1 VPRRSE
7 TRARVGGAH
16 NAAEL
21 SLVLCLSVHELGR
34 VGSVHELGCTGWGLS
49 RLKAGVGRKQAEE
62 VRLHAPLKMRGRLL
76 REQEDTDPKGAEMAS
91 SKDGSRGA
99 REKSKNGD

>member
-1 VPRRSE
+1 
-7 TRARVGGAH
+7 
-16 NAAEL
+16 
-21 SLVLCLSVHELGR
+21 
-34 VGSVHELGCTGWGLS
+34 
-49 RLKAGVGRKQAEE
+49 
-62 VRLHAPLKMRGRLL
+62 MRGRLL